1 MTKGVTMPR
10 KLEKFTSQTKF
21 LGIPLFTITQT
32 SYEILTE
39 SDTPSVTEEVILQE
53 RINLLREK
61 EKRKKRWFK

>member
-1 MTKGVTMPR
+1 MAKGVTMPR
-10 KLEKFTSQTKF
+10 KLEKFISQTKF

-32 SYEILTE
+32 SYELLTE